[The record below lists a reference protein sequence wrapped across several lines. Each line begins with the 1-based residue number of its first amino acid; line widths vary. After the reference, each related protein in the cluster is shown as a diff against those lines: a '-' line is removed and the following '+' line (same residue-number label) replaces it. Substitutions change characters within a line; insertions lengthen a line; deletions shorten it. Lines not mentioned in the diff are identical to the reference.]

1 MVHISETRLA
11 ARGIGS
17 YARKTLQPLAGRKH
31 GGGQRS
37 GEMEMA
43 CLTGHDASANLFEFL
58 TTKSDCIDLKNEFI
72 RKKIDSDFMK
82 DDKEQSIIPE
92 SVRLLNAY
100 LKAIG
105 VER

>member
-1 MVHISETRLA
+1 
-11 ARGIGS
+11 
-17 YARKTLQPLAGRKH
+17 
-31 GGGQRS
+31 
-37 GEMEMA
+37 
-43 CLTGHDASANLFEFL
+43 
-58 TTKSDCIDLKNEFI
+58 LKNEFI

>member
-1 MVHISETRLA
+1 
-11 ARGIGS
+11 
-17 YARKTLQPLAGRKH
+17 
-31 GGGQRS
+31 
-37 GEMEMA
+37 MEMA

-72 RKKIDSDFMK
+72 RTKIDSDFMK